1 MRILIASKFFY
12 MRGGAELVAINT
24 RRMLQE
30 HGHDVRVLAMS
41 YPENM
46 QLPEQDGFP
55 SEVCLFGSLADRL
68 RGARRM
74 LGVGDV
80 RKCVHQALDEFK
92 PDVVHMHNVHSYLS
106 PYVAEAAKKR
116 GVRVVW
122 TLHDYKAVC
131 PSYSCRRPDG
141 TICEECFTRPGAVLR
156 HRCMKGSLPASV
168 MAYIEARRWSRRRLE
183 RCVDT
188 YIAPSA
194 FMAEKMEQAGFDRRK
209 IEVLCNFADPDKL
222 ATLASAPPAG
232 PAGEPYFCYIGRLSY
247 EKGVETMLQAAVQ
260 AGVSL
265 KVAGRGPLLET
276 LRDRYGSR
284 PGVEFLGHLDA
295 PDVAVLL
302 RGAVASVLPSEW
314 YENNPLGVI
323 ESLSAG
329 TPVIGARMGG
339 IPELIEEPK
348 DGFTYPAFDVPALAE
363 AMTRLLDTAFDRAD
377 MKRRAA
383 ARFGQAAHYARLISI
398 YKSR

>member
-24 RRMLQE
+24 RRMLLE
-30 HGHDVRVLAMS
+30 HGHEVRVLAMR

-55 SEVCLFGSLADRL
+55 SEVRLFGSPADKF

-74 LGVGDV
+74 LGMDDV
-80 RKCVHQALDEFK
+80 RRCVNRTLDEFR

-106 PYVAEAAKKR
+106 PYVAEAAKRR
-116 GVRVVW
+116 GIRVVW
-122 TLHDYKAVC
+122 TMHDYKPIC

-141 TICEECFTRPGAVLR
+141 TVCEECFTRPGAVVR
-156 HRCMKGSLPASV
+156 HRCMKGSLPASL
-168 MAYIEARRWSRRRLE
+168 MAYIEGRRWSRERLE

-194 FMAEKMEQAGFDRRK
+194 FMGEKMVQAGFDRRK
-209 IEVLCNFADPDKL
+209 IEVLCNFVDPDKMD
-222 ATLASAPPAG
+222 TLTSARKAG
-232 PAGEPYFCYIGRLSY
+232 REGEPYFCYIGRLSR
-247 EKGVETMLQAAVQ
+247 EKGVETMLRAACR
-260 AGVSL
+260 AGVAL
-265 KVAGRGPLLET
+265 KVAGRGPLFET

-284 PGVEFLGHLDA
+284 PGIDFLGHLDA
-295 PDVAVLL
+295 PDVAALL
-302 RGAVASVLPSEW
+302 RCSVASVLPSEW

-323 ESLSAG
+323 ESLSTG

-348 DGFTYPAFDVPALAE
+348 DGFTYPAFDESALAG
-363 AMTRLLDTAFDRAD
+363 AMAKVLHTSFDRGD
-377 MKRRAA
+377 IERRAA
-383 ARFGQAAHYARLISI
+383 ARFGQDAHYARLISI
-398 YKSR
+398 YTSR

>member
-1 MRILIASKFFY
+1 M
-12 MRGGAELVAINT
+12 AINT

-30 HGHDVRVLAMS
+30 HGHDVRVLAMN
-41 YPENM
+41 YPENIS
-46 QLPEQDGFP
+46 LPEQGGFP

-68 RGARRM
+68 KGACRM

-80 RKCVHQALDEFK
+80 RGCVQRALDEFK
-92 PDVVHMHNVHSYLS
+92 PDVVHLHNVHSYLS

-122 TLHDYKAVC
+122 TLHDYKPVC

-141 TICEECFTRPGAVLR
+141 TICEACFTRPGAVLR
-156 HRCMKGSLPASV
+156 HRCMKGSLPASL
-168 MAYIEARRWSRRRLE
+168 MAYIESRRWSRKRLE

-188 YIAPSA
+188 YIAPSS
-194 FMAEKMEQAGFDRRK
+194 FMGEKMAQAGFDRRK
-209 IEVLCNFADPDKL
+209 IEVLCNFVDPDKL
-222 ATLASAPPAG
+222 ATLASVRDVSPG
-232 PAGEPYFCYIGRLSY
+232 GKPYFCYIGRLSQ
-247 EKGVETMLQAAVQ
+247 EKGVETMLRAAGE
-260 AGVSL
+260 AGVAL

-295 PDVAVLL
+295 PDVATLL

-323 ESLSAG
+323 ESLSTG

-348 DGFTYPAFDVPALAE
+348 DGFTYPAFDVYALSGV
-363 AMTRLLDTAFDRAD
+363 MTKVLHTSFDRD
-377 MKRRAA
+377 DIERRAA
-383 ARFGQAAHYARLISI
+383 ARFGQDSHYARLISI
-398 YKSR
+398 YTSR